1 MCVWGCLCS
10 SHWFAACRL
19 HPDPHPESAGDA
31 VNSRS
36 PQPPRRSTKSPRSA
50 PSSTWQSSKVARTRT
65 KGLLFSKWMHMFRLP
80 VSWFVVLICLGS
92 VSQDRKTTDRNLL
105 LTSPNRAVTSR
116 TSASNIRGLLAGR
129 VAQARW
135 CVIIL
140 PSTLDSS
147 GTWPSQIYSDPH
159 GNPQLFRLE
168 RLFLLVLGRKGPSAH
183 TLLDI

>member
-31 VNSRS
+31 VTSRNPHP
-36 PQPPRRSTKSPRSA
+36 PQRSTRSLKSA
-50 PSSTWQSSKVARTRT
+50 PSSTWQSSKVARTRP
-65 KGLLFSKWMHMFRLP
+65 KSPLFSKWMRMFRLS

-92 VSQDRKTTDRNLL
+92 VSQDRKATDRNLL
-105 LTSPNRAVTSR
+105 LTSPNCAVTSR
-116 TSASNIRGLLAGR
+116 TSASHMRGLLAER
-129 VAQARW
+129 VAQSRW
-135 CVIIL
+135 YVIIL

-147 GTWPSQIYSDPH
+147 VTRLSQICSDPH
-159 GNPQLFRLE
+159 GNPQLFGLE
-168 RLFLLVLGRKGPSAH
+168 RLFLLVLGRNGPSAH